1 MPGESF
7 GNTTAIFSVS
17 FPASARDEEITM
29 SQDRTTAPWTS
40 KQAYILAVICLVLGG
55 VAGYLMRGS
64 SSADLSANPAAAS
77 SATPGAAG
85 AQQPTP
91 EQLAHMA
98 EKQAEPLLQKLQ
110 SRPDD
115 PELLSGVGNLYYDA
129 QQYDKAIDYYKR
141 LLKVQPANVDVRS
154 DMATCLWYRND
165 ADAAIAEFEKSLKYN
180 PQHASTLYNLGVV
193 KWQGKGDP
201 KGAVQAW
208 EKLLQS
214 NPNYQNKARVM
225 ELISRAKQ
233 HALGGMTAPKG

>member
-1 MPGESF
+1 
-7 GNTTAIFSVS
+7 
-17 FPASARDEEITM
+17 M
-29 SQDRTTAPWTS
+29 SQVRTTAAWTS

-55 VAGYLMRGS
+55 LGGYLLRGS
-64 SSADLSANPAAAS
+64 SSPDMPDNTAAAAS
-77 SATPGAAG
+77 QATPGGAA

-110 SRPDD
+110 GRPDD
-115 PELLSGVGNLYYDA
+115 PELLSNIGNVYYDA

-141 LLKVQPANVDVRS
+141 SLKIKPANVDVRS
-154 DMATCLWYRND
+154 DMATCLWYKND
-165 ADAAIAEFEKSLKYN
+165 ADGALAEFEKSLKFD
-180 PQHASTLYNLGVV
+180 PQHASTLYNMGVV

-208 EKLLQS
+208 EKLLET

-225 ELISRAKQ
+225 ELIARAKQ
-233 HALGGMTAPKG
+233 HAMGGKSSPKG

>member
-1 MPGESF
+1 
-7 GNTTAIFSVS
+7 
-17 FPASARDEEITM
+17 M
-29 SQDRTTAPWTS
+29 SLDRNAAAWTS

-55 VAGYLMRGS
+55 LGGYLLRGS
-64 SSADLSANPAAAS
+64 SSPDMAENAAA
-77 SATPGAAG
+77 ATGQSTPAGAAT
-85 AQQPTP
+85 QQPTP

-115 PELLSGVGNLYYDA
+115 PELLSSIGNAYYDG

-141 LLKVQPANVDVRS
+141 SLKIQPANVDVRS
-154 DMATCLWYRND
+154 DMATCLWYKND
-165 ADAAIAEFEKSLKYN
+165 ADAAIAEFEKSLKFN
-180 PQHASTLYNLGVV
+180 PQHASTLYNMGVV

-208 EKLLQS
+208 EKLLQT

-225 ELISRAKQ
+225 ELIARAKQ
-233 HALGGMTAPKG
+233 HALGGMTPPKG